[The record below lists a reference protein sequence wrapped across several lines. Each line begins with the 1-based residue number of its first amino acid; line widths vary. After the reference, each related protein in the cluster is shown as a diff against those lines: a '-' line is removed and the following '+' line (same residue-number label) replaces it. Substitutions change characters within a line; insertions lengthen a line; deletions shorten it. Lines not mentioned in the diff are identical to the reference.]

1 MTNIIE
7 YKGIKIM
14 DEINT
19 RPHANLSI
27 TEHDSEYKIFSEIL
41 EKINNKENPTMVE
54 IGCWWAFWSLCFR
67 KKYPNGKNI
76 LVELGK
82 RHLSVGINNF
92 KLNNF
97 SETHYWGGFYLND
110 SNTYSRVNENYYFE
124 KMDNEYFDDSLLGKM
139 TGPELHI
146 IDIIS
151 LEKLNKIDLLHM
163 DIQGS
168 EMPLLEDLFI
178 NYSSVLT
185 DKIDNIVV
193 ATHSQEIHNN
203 IQNILEKTGF
213 KILKNMNFGSV
224 GGDGM
229 LIATKN

>member
-19 RPHANLSI
+19 RPHANLNIS
-27 TEHDSEYKIFSEIL
+27 EHDHEYQMFGEIL
-41 EKINNKENPTMVE
+41 EKVKNKDNPTMIE

-76 LVELGK
+76 LIELGK
-82 RHLSVGINNF
+82 RHLSIGINNF

-97 SETHYWGGFYLND
+97 SETHYWGGFYLSD
-110 SNTYSRVNENYYFE
+110 SGSFSRAKENYYFE
-124 KMDNEYFDDSLLGKM
+124 KSKNEYYDDSLLGKM

-151 LEKLNKIDLLHM
+151 LEKLDNIDLLHM

-168 EMPLLEDLFI
+168 ELPILQDLLE
-178 NYSSVLT
+178 NYNFVLT
-185 DKIDNIVV
+185 EKIDNIIV
-193 ATHSQEIHNN
+193 ATHSHQIHDS
-203 IQNILEKTGF
+203 IKEILENTGF
-213 KILKNMNFGSV
+213 KILKNMKYGSV

-229 LIATKN
+229 LMATKN